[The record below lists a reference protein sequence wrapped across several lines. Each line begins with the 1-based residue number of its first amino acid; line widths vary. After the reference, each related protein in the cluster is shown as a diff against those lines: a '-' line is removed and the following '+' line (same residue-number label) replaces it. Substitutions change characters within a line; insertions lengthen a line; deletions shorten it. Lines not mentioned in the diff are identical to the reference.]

1 VEQRLVKTADSE
13 AFIATLLDIMARL
26 RDPDTGCPWDREQDF
41 RSIAPYT
48 IEEACEVVDAI
59 ERDDRAALQDELG
72 DLLFQVVYHARMAS
86 EAGWFDFSDVVR
98 GICEKMVRRH
108 PHVFADERI
117 ADSAAQSRAWE
128 RHKQKERGARGSAL
142 DGVVSSLPALM
153 QADKLQKK
161 ASRVGFDW
169 PDIHGVAE
177 KVEEEL
183 EELREQ
189 INGAADAESLQDE
202 AGDLLFAAVNL
213 VRHAGVEPEA
223 ALRQA
228 NRKFTR
234 RFRQVEAQCNAA
246 GSSVQDTD
254 LDTLDWYWDQVKL
267 RE

>member
-1 VEQRLVKTADSE
+1 MKTPDSE
-13 AFIATLLDIMARL
+13 ATLIATLLEIMARL
-26 RDPDTGCPWDREQDF
+26 RDPDNGCPWDREQDF

-48 IEEACEVVDAI
+48 LEEACEVVDAI
-59 ERDDRAALQDELG
+59 ESDDRAALQDELG

-86 EAGWFDFSDVVR
+86 ESGWFDFSDVVR

-108 PHVFADERI
+108 PHVFAGERI
-117 ADSAAQSRAWE
+117 ADSAEQSRAWE
-128 RHKQKERGARGSAL
+128 RHKENERGVTGSVL
-142 DGVVSSLPALM
+142 DGVASSLPALM

-189 INGAADAESLQDE
+189 IDAAADAASLQDE

-234 RFRQVEAQCNAA
+234 RFHQVEVQCNAA

-254 LDTLDWYWDQVKL
+254 LDTLDWYWDQAKL